1 MGRLFLRLMVK
12 FIGKSF
18 SVAILLSLLL
28 ACAASNREVSK
39 KRMEFPSVKQNKP
52 NLSIL
57 EKPVMTADFSL
68 LKGKREEKYD
78 LVFRDAPL
86 REVIMTIARDRGI
99 NVVFDESVDPNV
111 PVSMDVRGVTFEQA
125 LKLVTEPY
133 GVSYVLDGNV
143 LWIFKGKVL
152 TRIFKLHTV
161 NISRMVQVTS
171 SIRSGGSDAGSEEMP
186 GGTFTTDTKTSNEF
200 NIWSDV
206 GCNIC
211 AILNLDC
218 AGADSLSRVVKICS
232 DRRKFVAVN
241 RTTGHIIV
249 SATQRELEEV
259 EKYIDVTEASL
270 KKQVVLDVKI
280 MEVLLSDKF
289 NLGVDWS
296 KVFDNVFRSTVNYSV
311 TIAQN
316 SAPGEYIPIQG
327 FTAFSIHP
335 VGNTQS
341 PFNLMINAL
350 KEYGDVHVISSPRL
364 AVVNNQAAVIK
375 VGSDMKFVTDVN
387 TETTVEGDTNI
398 IGCNV
403 DTDTYFVGVSLTLT
417 PYVDETGEV
426 TLFIHPNVTELKE
439 VRSFRSECGEVPIEE
454 PVFDVR
460 ELDTVVKVRDGDT
473 LVIGGLIKKLSSKK
487 RLETPGLSQVPG
499 LGNLFTRRDEENR
512 KAELIIFITPHVIY
526 NTSKTSKDL
535 LLENR
540 VDVLGVK

>member
-1 MGRLFLRLMVK
+1 MRLTAK
-12 FIGKSF
+12 FIGKGFSF
-18 SVAILLSLLL
+18 VILLLLL
-28 ACAASNREVSK
+28 VACAATNREVNRK
-39 KRMEFPSVKQNKP
+39 KTEFPPVKQNKP
-52 NLSIL
+52 DLSIL
-57 EKPVMTADFSL
+57 EKPVMSADFSL
-68 LKGKREEKYD
+68 LKGRGEKYN

-99 NVVFDESVDPNV
+99 NVVFDETVDPSI
-111 PVSMDVRGVTFEQA
+111 PVSMDVRGVSFEQA
-125 LKLVTEPY
+125 LRLVTEPY
-133 GVSYVLDGNV
+133 GVSYILDDNI
-143 LWIFKGKVL
+143 LWIFKGRIL
-152 TRIFKLHTV
+152 TKIFKLHTV
-161 NISRMVQVTS
+161 NIKRAVKVTS
-171 SIRSGGSDAGSEEMP
+171 SIRSGGSEAGGEEMP
-186 GGTFTTDTKTSNEF
+186 GGTFTTDTQTSNEF
-200 NIWSDV
+200 NIWDDV

-211 AILNLDC
+211 ALLNLNC
-218 AGADSLSRVVKICS
+218 RAAAGSSQVVKLCS

-249 SATQRELEEV
+249 SATQRELREV
-259 EKYIDVTEASL
+259 EKYIDITEASL

-316 SAPGEYIPIQG
+316 SAPGEYMPIQG
-327 FTAFSIHP
+327 FTTFSIHP

-350 KEYGDVHVISSPRL
+350 REYGDVHVISSPRL

-387 TETTVEGDTNI
+387 TETTIEGDTNI
-398 IGCNV
+398 IGCDV

-417 PYVDETGEV
+417 PYVDESGEV

-439 VRSFRSECGEVPIEE
+439 VRSFRSECGDVPIEE

-473 LVIGGLIKKLSSKK
+473 LVIGGLIKNISSKR

-499 LGNLFTRRDEENR
+499 LGNLFTRRDEESKR
-512 KAELIIFITPHVIY
+512 AELIIFITPHVIY
-526 NTSKTSKDL
+526 GTSKTSPNWKLDSK
-535 LLENR
+535 
-540 VDVLGVK
+540 VDILGVK